1 MSGDGPQTTG
11 SVEVDR
17 LQRWL
22 SAHAPQISTP
32 VRLVL
37 ISAGRSNLTYV
48 LEDSSGEQFVLRRP
62 PAGTL
67 LATAHDVGREH
78 RIISSLRDSGLPL
91 PATVANCAD
100 PGVIGAPFF
109 VMPFVAGTIVTD
121 QTAARS
127 LSDDVRQ
134 RVGTALATT
143 LAQLHAVDLDQVGLG
158 DLRRNRSYAK
168 RQLRRWGGQIEGD
181 ESPHNESLR
190 ELGARLGEQIP
201 ASQREVLL
209 HGDFKLENMILN
221 PQGEVAAVLD
231 WELASVGDPLADLA
245 WLLIWWGE
253 PGEDQPWINPR
264 PTSVG
269 GFGDRES
276 ITAEYARASALDVTD
291 IDYYMAFSYW
301 RLSCINVATR
311 RRFLAGDMGNKVIDI
326 GALDHQVTWQTQAA
340 ADLLSTHSVTS

>member
-1 MSGDGPQTTG
+1 MSGDVPQTTEL
-11 SVEVDR
+11 VEIDR

-22 SAHAPQISTP
+22 SANAPHISAP
-32 VRLVL
+32 VRLGL
-37 ISAGRSNLTYV
+37 ISSGRSNLTYV
-48 LEDSSGEQFVLRRP
+48 LEDSRGEQFVLRRP

-91 PATVANCAD
+91 PATVADCAD

-109 VMPFVAGTIVTD
+109 VMQFVAGAIVAD

-134 RVGTALATT
+134 RVGKALATT
-143 LAQLHAVDLDQVGLG
+143 LAELHAVDLDQVGLG
-158 DLRRNRSYAK
+158 DLRRNRSYVE

-201 ASQREVLL
+201 VSQREVLL
-209 HGDFKLENMILN
+209 HGDFKLENMILT
-221 PQGEVAAVLD
+221 PRGEVAAVLD

-253 PGEDQPWINPR
+253 PGEDQPWINPP

-269 GFGDRES
+269 GFGGRES
-276 ITAEYARASALDVTD
+276 ITAEYVRASALDVTD
-291 IDYYMAFSYW
+291 IDYYKAFSYW

-311 RRFLAGDMGNKVIDI
+311 RRFLAGDMGIKVIAIDV
-326 GALDHQVTWQTQAA
+326 LDQQVTWQTQAA
-340 ADLLSTHSVTS
+340 ADLLSNHSVTS